1 MATKQIFID
10 RIVDL
15 GDGTIAVV
23 LPDET
28 DATLCLRRNP
38 RCSLIEKNGE
48 HILVYNKAEIDLTR
62 AIKRL

>member
-1 MATKQIFID
+1 MAIKPIIID

-28 DATLCLRRNP
+28 DATLCLHRNP
-38 RCSLIEKNGE
+38 RCSLIQENGE

-62 AIKRL
+62 AIKKL